1 MSSIFAISGWSPGIE
16 LEPKPNEPGKCADEV
31 MVDCFENGVLVRQAG
46 DIIALSPPLIVSEAQ
61 IDQIVDGLSAALS
74 RVANRDGL
82 IEGRDIVLDIV
93 WTSGSDADTDKAVAE
108 LIRRGAELLVPTGST
123 ASVAAKRHTST
134 IPIVFISV
142 GNPVAMGLVE
152 NLAHPGGNAT
162 GFSDIF
168 SDLSAKL
175 VELGR
180 TVNKQDTIDY
190 LWHTAWPDGKNRFQA
205 TEQAAQSVGV
215 KLRARGI
222 AESAEIDQAIT
233 AMKLDG
239 ATMIIVQPSPFTY
252 RQRTR
257 IIDSASHNGL
267 GTIFG
272 FPAAA
277 RDGALIAY
285 GPDYLQMN
293 QRAPFYVNQILKG
306 TKPADLPVELPT
318 KISLLVNLKTAKTL
332 GVEVPLP
339 LLIRAD
345 ELIE

>member
-1 MSSIFAISGWSPGIE
+1 MRRRDFIVLGGVAVAWPVCSRAQQTKTPTKIGLLPFGSPSNAYDKSLVDAFRSG
-16 LEPKPNEPGKCADEV
+16 L
-31 MVDCFENGVLVRQAG
+31 RQAG
-46 DIIALSPPLIVSEAQ
+46 
-61 IDQIVDGLSAALS
+61 
-74 RVANRDGL
+74 L
-82 IEGRDIVLDIV
+82 IEDRDIVLDIV
-93 WTSGSDADTDKAVAE
+93 WTSGSDADTDKAVTE
-108 LIRRGAELLVPTGST
+108 LIRRGAEVLVPTGST
-123 ASVAAKRHTST
+123 ASVAAKRHTSE

-162 GFSDIF
+162 GFSDVF
-168 SDLSAKL
+168 SELSAKL
-175 VELGR
+175 VELGT
-180 TVNKQDTIDY
+180 TVNKQDTIYY

-205 TEQAAQSVGV
+205 TEQAAQSTGV

-222 AESAEIDQAIT
+222 AESAEIHQAIT
-233 AMKLDG
+233 AMKMDG
-239 ATMIIVQPSPFTY
+239 ATTIIVQPSPFTY
-252 RQRTR
+252 RQRAR

-277 RDGALIAY
+277 RDGALISY
-285 GPDYLQMN
+285 GPDYLTMN
-293 QRAPFYVNQILKG
+293 QRAPLYVNQIVKG

-318 KISLLVNLKTAKTL
+318 KISLLVNLKTAKAL
-332 GVEVPLP
+332 GVKVPLS

>member
-1 MSSIFAISGWSPGIE
+1 MRRRDFIALVGGVAAAWPVGASAQLAKRPIRIGLLPFGSPSNAYDQSLVDAFRSG
-16 LEPKPNEPGKCADEV
+16 L
-31 MVDCFENGVLVRQAG
+31 RQA
-46 DIIALSPPLIVSEAQ
+46 
-61 IDQIVDGLSAALS
+61 
-74 RVANRDGL
+74 GL
-82 IEGRDIVLDIV
+82 IEGRDIVLDVV
-93 WTSGSDADTDKAVAE
+93 WTTGSDADTDKAVAE

-180 TVNKQDTIDY
+180 AVNKQDTIDY

-205 TEQAAQSVGV
+205 TEQAAQSAGV

-239 ATMIIVQPSPFTY
+239 ATTIIVQPSPFTY
-252 RQRTR
+252 RQRTH

-267 GTIFG
+267 ATVFG

-285 GPDYLQMN
+285 GPDYLLMN
-293 QRAPFYVNQILKG
+293 QRAPLYVNQILNG
-306 TKPADLPVELPT
+306 TKPADLPVELPI
-318 KISLLVNLKTAKTL
+318 KINLLVNLKTAKTL
-332 GVEVPLP
+332 RVEVPLS

>member
-1 MSSIFAISGWSPGIE
+1 MRRREFIVLGGAAIAWPVGSRAQQAKGPTRIGMLPFGSPSNEYDLSLVDAFRSG
-16 LEPKPNEPGKCADEV
+16 LRLA
-31 MVDCFENGVLVRQAG
+31 
-46 DIIALSPPLIVSEAQ
+46 
-61 IDQIVDGLSAALS
+61 
-74 RVANRDGL
+74 GL
-82 IEGRDIVLDIV
+82 IEGRDMVLDIV
-93 WTSGSDADTDKAVAE
+93 WTSGSDADTDKAVVE
-108 LIRRGAELLVPTGST
+108 LIGRGAEVLVPTGST
-123 ASVAAKRHTST
+123 ASVASKRHTST

-168 SDLSAKL
+168 SELSAKL
-175 VELGR
+175 VELDIGL
-180 TVNKQDTIDY
+180 NKQDTIDY
-190 LWHTAWPDGKNRFQA
+190 LWHTAWPDGKNRFKS

-222 AESAEIDQAIT
+222 AERSEIDQAVT
-233 AMKLDG
+233 AMKMDG
-239 ATMIIVQPSPFTY
+239 AKIIIVQPSPFTY
-252 RQRTR
+252 RERAR
-257 IIDSASHNGL
+257 IVASASRNGL
-267 GTIFG
+267 ATIFG

-293 QRAPFYVNQILKG
+293 RRAPFYVNQILKG

-318 KISLLVNLKTAKTL
+318 KISLLVNVKTAKTI
-332 GVEVPLP
+332 GVEVPLQF
-339 LLIRAD
+339 LIRAD

>member
-1 MSSIFAISGWSPGIE
+1 MRRREFITFLGSVAAMWPGRASAQQAKKPIRIGLLPFGSPSNDYD
-16 LEPKPNEPGKCADEV
+16 KS
-31 MVDCFENGVLVRQAG
+31 LVEAFRLGLRQA
-46 DIIALSPPLIVSEAQ
+46 
-61 IDQIVDGLSAALS
+61 
-74 RVANRDGL
+74 GL

-93 WTSGSDADTDKAVAE
+93 WTSGSDADTDKAVAD
-108 LIRRGAELLVPTGST
+108 LISRGAELLVPTGST

-134 IPIVFISV
+134 LPIVFISV

-175 VELGR
+175 VELDR
-180 TVNKQDTIDY
+180 ALIKQDTIDY

-205 TEQAAQSVGV
+205 TEQAAQSAGI
-215 KLRARGI
+215 KLRAQGI
-222 AESAEIDQAIT
+222 AQSAEIDQAIA
-233 AMKLDG
+233 AMKLND
-239 ATMIIVQPSPFTY
+239 AKAIIVQPSPFTY
-252 RQRTR
+252 RERSHIVST
-257 IIDSASHNGL
+257 ASDNGL
-267 GTIFG
+267 ATIFG

-285 GPDYLQMN
+285 GPDYLHMN
-293 QRAPFYVNQILKG
+293 QRAPLYVSQILNG

-318 KISLLVNLKTAKTL
+318 KINLLVNLKTAKKL
-332 GVEVPLP
+332 GVEVPLS

>member
-1 MSSIFAISGWSPGIE
+1 MRRREFIALISGAVVARPLGTNAQQAKQPTRIGLLPFGSPSNAYDKS
-16 LEPKPNEPGKCADEV
+16 L
-31 MVDCFENGVLVRQAG
+31 VDAFLSGLRQA
-46 DIIALSPPLIVSEAQ
+46 
-61 IDQIVDGLSAALS
+61 
-74 RVANRDGL
+74 GL

-93 WTSGSDADTDKAVAE
+93 WTSGSDADTDKALAE
-108 LIRRGAELLVPTGST
+108 LIHRGAGLLVPTGST

-152 NLAHPGGNAT
+152 NLARPGGNAT

-175 VELGR
+175 VELTR
-180 TVNKQDTIDY
+180 TLNKQDTIDY

-205 TEQAAQSVGV
+205 TEQAAQSFGL

-222 AESAEIDQAIT
+222 AEHAEIDQAVM
-233 AMKLDG
+233 AMKLNG

-267 GTIFG
+267 ATIFG

-277 RDGALIAY
+277 RDGALLAY

-318 KISLLVNLKTAKTL
+318 KINLLVNLKTAKTL
-332 GVEVPLP
+332 GVEVPL
-339 LLIRAD
+339 LLLVRAD

>member
-1 MSSIFAISGWSPGIE
+1 MGAR
-16 LEPKPNEPGKCADEV
+16 GKCVAGQTPIKI
-31 MVDCFENGVLVRQAG
+31 GVLPFGSPSNAYDQSLVDAFRSGLRQA
-46 DIIALSPPLIVSEAQ
+46 
-61 IDQIVDGLSAALS
+61 
-74 RVANRDGL
+74 GL
-82 IEGRDIVLDIV
+82 IEGRDIVLEIV

-108 LIRRGAELLVPTGST
+108 LIRGGAALLVPTGST
-123 ASVAAKRHTST
+123 ASVAARRHTST

-175 VELGR
+175 VEFGKA
-180 TVNKQDTIDY
+180 VNKQDTIGY

-205 TEQAAQSVGV
+205 TEQAAQSANV
-215 KLRARGI
+215 KVRARGI

-233 AMKLDG
+233 VMKQDG
-239 ATMIIVQPSPFTY
+239 ATLIIVQPSPFTY
-252 RQRTR
+252 RQRAR
-257 IIDSASHNGL
+257 IIDSAFNNGL
-267 GTIFG
+267 ATIFG

-285 GPDYLQMN
+285 GPDYLRMN
-293 QRAPFYVNQILKG
+293 QRAPLYVKQILKG

-318 KISLLVNLKTAKTL
+318 KIDLLVNLKTAKRL
-332 GVEVPLP
+332 AAEVPLSI
-339 LLIRAD
+339 LIRAD
-345 ELIE
+345 ELIELTVSLLQLLTAAFGT

>member
-1 MSSIFAISGWSPGIE
+1 MKRREFITLLGSAAAYPVLARAQQGKGPTRVGMLPFGSPSNPYDKSLVDAFRSG
-16 LEPKPNEPGKCADEV
+16 L
-31 MVDCFENGVLVRQAG
+31 RQA
-46 DIIALSPPLIVSEAQ
+46 DLV
-61 IDQIVDGLSAALS
+61 
-74 RVANRDGL
+74 
-82 IEGRDIVLDIV
+82 EGRDIVLDIV

-108 LIRRGAELLVPTGST
+108 LIDRGAELLVPTGST
-123 ASVAAKRHTST
+123 ASVASKRHTST

-142 GNPVAMGLVE
+142 GNPVAMGLVK
-152 NLAHPGGNAT
+152 NLAHPGSNAT

-175 VELGR
+175 VELGKSL
-180 TVNKQDTIDY
+180 TKHDTIDY

-205 TEQAAQSVGV
+205 TEQAAQSVRV

-233 AMKLDG
+233 SLKLGG
-239 ATMIIVQPSPFTY
+239 ATVIIVQPSPFTY
-252 RQRTR
+252 RQRAR

-267 GTIFG
+267 ATIFG

-318 KISLLVNLKTAKTL
+318 KINLLVNLKTAKTL
-332 GVEVPLP
+332 GVEVPLS

>member
-1 MSSIFAISGWSPGIE
+1 MRRRDFIVLGGAAVIWSVGSRALQAKGPTRIGMLPFGAPSNAYDKSLVEAFRSG
-16 LEPKPNEPGKCADEV
+16 L
-31 MVDCFENGVLVRQAG
+31 RQAG
-46 DIIALSPPLIVSEAQ
+46 
-61 IDQIVDGLSAALS
+61 
-74 RVANRDGL
+74 L
-82 IEGRDIVLDIV
+82 IEDRDIVLDIV
-93 WTSGSDADTDKAVAE
+93 WTSGSDADTDKAVTE
-108 LIRRGAELLVPTGST
+108 LMRRGAEVLVPTGST

-162 GFSDIF
+162 GFSDVY
-168 SDLSAKL
+168 SELSAKL
-175 VELGR
+175 VELG
-180 TVNKQDTIDY
+180 TTINKQDTIYY
-190 LWHTAWPDGKNRFQA
+190 LWHTAWPDGKNRFQS
-205 TEQAAQSVGV
+205 TEQAAQSAGV

-233 AMKLDG
+233 ALKMDG

-252 RQRTR
+252 RERAR
-257 IIDSASHNGL
+257 IVDSASHNGL
-267 GTIFG
+267 ATIFG

-277 RDGALIAY
+277 RDGALISY
-285 GPDYLQMN
+285 GPDYLSMN
-293 QRAPFYVNQILKG
+293 QRAPLYVNQIIKG

-318 KISLLVNLKTAKTL
+318 KISLLVNLKTAKAL
-332 GVEVPLP
+332 GVHVPLQ

>member
-1 MSSIFAISGWSPGIE
+1 MRRRDFVTLLGGVAAWPLGANAQQAKGPTRIGLLPFGSPSNAYDQSLVDAFRSG
-16 LEPKPNEPGKCADEV
+16 L
-31 MVDCFENGVLVRQAG
+31 RQA
-46 DIIALSPPLIVSEAQ
+46 
-61 IDQIVDGLSAALS
+61 
-74 RVANRDGL
+74 GL

-108 LIRRGAELLVPTGST
+108 LLSRGAEMLVPTGST
-123 ASVAAKRHTST
+123 ASVASKRHTST
-134 IPIVFISV
+134 IPIVFVSV

-175 VELGR
+175 VQFGIAL
-180 TVNKQDTIDY
+180 NKQDTIDY

-205 TEQAAQSVGV
+205 TEQAAQSANV
-215 KLRARGI
+215 KVRARGI
-222 AESAEIDQAIT
+222 AERGEIDQAIA
-233 AMKLDG
+233 AMKQDG
-239 ATMIIVQPSPFTY
+239 ATMIVVQPSPFTY
-252 RQRTR
+252 RERAR
-257 IIDSASHNGL
+257 IVDSASHNGVA
-267 GTIFG
+267 TIFG

-285 GPDYLQMN
+285 GPDYLRMN
-293 QRAPFYVNQILKG
+293 QRAPFYVKQILKG

-318 KISLLVNLKTAKTL
+318 KINLLVNLKTAKTL
-332 GVEVPLP
+332 GVEVPLS

>member
-1 MSSIFAISGWSPGIE
+1 VKPVTRREFITLISGVVATWPLRSSAQLAKGPIRIGLLPFGSPSNAYDQS
-16 LEPKPNEPGKCADEV
+16 L
-31 MVDCFENGVLVRQAG
+31 VDAFRSGLRQA
-46 DIIALSPPLIVSEAQ
+46 
-61 IDQIVDGLSAALS
+61 
-74 RVANRDGL
+74 GL

-93 WTSGSDADTDKAVAE
+93 WTSGSDADTDKAVAD
-108 LIRRGAELLVPTGST
+108 LIARGAELLVPTGST

-134 IPIVFISV
+134 IPIVFVSV

-175 VELGR
+175 VQYGKA
-180 TVNKQDTIDY
+180 VNKQDTIGY
-190 LWHTAWPDGKNRFQA
+190 LWHTAWPDGKNRFQS
-205 TEQAAQSVGV
+205 TEQAAQSAGV
-215 KLRARGI
+215 KLLIRGI

-233 AMKLDG
+233 ALKLDG
-239 ATMIIVQPSPFTY
+239 ATTIIVQPSPFTY
-252 RQRTR
+252 RERSHIVGT
-257 IIDSASHNGL
+257 ASDNGL
-267 GTIFG
+267 ATIFG

-277 RDGALIAY
+277 RDGALMAY
-285 GPDYLQMN
+285 GPDYLHMN

-306 TKPADLPVELPT
+306 TKPADLPVELPA
-318 KISLLVNLKTAKTL
+318 KINLVVNLKTAKRL

>member
-1 MSSIFAISGWSPGIE
+1 MTRREFITLLGGAAAAWPLAALAQQAKSPIRIGMLPFGSPSNAYDQSLVEAFRSG
-16 LEPKPNEPGKCADEV
+16 L
-31 MVDCFENGVLVRQAG
+31 RQA
-46 DIIALSPPLIVSEAQ
+46 
-61 IDQIVDGLSAALS
+61 
-74 RVANRDGL
+74 GL

-93 WTSGSDADTDKAVAE
+93 WTSGGDADTDKAVAE

-134 IPIVFISV
+134 MPIVFISV

-175 VELGR
+175 VELGKA
-180 TVNKQDTIDY
+180 VNKQDTIDY

-205 TEQAAQSVGV
+205 TEQAAQSVSV
-215 KLRARGI
+215 KLRPRGI
-222 AESAEIDQAIT
+222 VESAEIDQAIT

-239 ATMIIVQPSPFTY
+239 ATTIIVQPSPFTY
-252 RQRTR
+252 RQRSH
-257 IIDSASHNGL
+257 IIDTASHNGL
-267 GTIFG
+267 ATIFG

-277 RDGALIAY
+277 RDGALIAH
-285 GPDYLQMN
+285 GPDYLHMN
-293 QRAPFYVNQILKG
+293 QRAPYYVNHILKG
-306 TKPADLPVELPT
+306 AEPADLPVELPT
-318 KISLLVNLKTAKTL
+318 KINLLVNLKTAKML
-332 GVEVPLP
+332 GLEVPLA

>member
-1 MSSIFAISGWSPGIE
+1 MRRRDFIKVIAGSAAPWPLAARAQQADRAIRIGLLPFGSPSNAYDESLVEAFRSG
-16 LEPKPNEPGKCADEV
+16 L
-31 MVDCFENGVLVRQAG
+31 RQA
-46 DIIALSPPLIVSEAQ
+46 
-61 IDQIVDGLSAALS
+61 
-74 RVANRDGL
+74 GL
-82 IEGRDIVLDIV
+82 IEGRDIVLDIE
-93 WTSGSDADTDKAVAE
+93 WTTGSDAVTDKAVAE

-123 ASVAAKRHTST
+123 ASVAAKRQTST
-134 IPIVFISV
+134 IPIMFISV

-175 VELGR
+175 VEFGKA
-180 TVNKQDTIDY
+180 VNKQDTIGY

-205 TEQAAQSVGV
+205 TEQAAQLAGV
-215 KLRARGI
+215 KLQIRGI
-222 AESAEIDQAIT
+222 AESAEVDQAL
-233 AMKLDG
+233 AALKLG
-239 ATMIIVQPSPFTY
+239 GVTTIIVQPSPFTY
-252 RQRTR
+252 RERSHIVGT
-257 IIDSASHNGL
+257 ASDNGL
-267 GTIFG
+267 ATIFG

-277 RDGALIAY
+277 RDGALLSY
-285 GPDYLQMN
+285 GPDYLHMN

-318 KISLLVNLKTAKTL
+318 KINLLVNLKTAKTL
-332 GVEVPLP
+332 GVEVPLS

>member
-1 MSSIFAISGWSPGIE
+1 MRRREFITLLSGVVVAWPLGATAQLAKRPIRIGLLPIGSPS
-16 LEPKPNEPGKCADEV
+16 NAYDQS
-31 MVDCFENGVLVRQAG
+31 LVGAFRSGLRQA
-46 DIIALSPPLIVSEAQ
+46 
-61 IDQIVDGLSAALS
+61 
-74 RVANRDGL
+74 GL
-82 IEGRDIVLDIV
+82 IEGHDIVLDIV
-93 WTSGSDADTDKAVAE
+93 WTTGSDADTDKAVAE
-108 LIRRGAELLVPTGST
+108 LIRRDAELLVPTGST

-142 GNPVAMGLVE
+142 GNPIAMGLVE

-190 LWHTAWPDGKNRFQA
+190 LWQTSWPDGKNRFQA
-205 TEQAAQSVGV
+205 TEQAAQSAGV
-215 KLRARGI
+215 KLRAQGI
-222 AESAEIDQAIT
+222 AESSEIDQAIM

-239 ATMIIVQPSPFTY
+239 AMTIIVQPSPVTY
-252 RQRTR
+252 RERSH
-257 IIDSASHNGL
+257 IIGTASDSGL
-267 GTIFG
+267 ATIFG

-285 GPDYLQMN
+285 GPDYLHMN
-293 QRAPFYVNQILKG
+293 QRAPLYVNQILKG

-318 KISLLVNLKTAKTL
+318 KINLLVNLKTAKRL
-332 GVEVPLP
+332 GVEVPLS

-345 ELIE
+345 ELIEGS